1 MNKTQFYIV
10 VTPMKNEDKKIKAGQ
25 DWKVKKFKAECR
37 RLGLKIT
44 PQRIAIYT
52 ALAAAKDHPTADLLH
67 RRLRKKYPEISLD
80 TVNRTLL
87 TLADIGLAIVVEGTG
102 QPRRFDADID
112 THQHFI
118 CVKCKKIFDFKH
130 KPFENIR
137 IPKKIERKFKVIRTT
152 VYMEGFCD
160 TCLNKTEN

>member
-1 MNKTQFYIV
+1 MNKV
-10 VTPMKNEDKKIKAGQ
+10 KNNTKLDS
-25 DWKVKKFKAECR
+25 KVKRFKAECR

-44 PQRIAIYT
+44 PQRTAIYT
-52 ALAAAKDHPTADLLH
+52 ALAEARDHPTADVLH

-102 QPRRFDADID
+102 QPKRFDADID

-118 CVKCKKIFDFKH
+118 CVKCKKIFDFVH
-130 KPFENIR
+130 KPFDNIK
-137 IPKKIERKFKVIRTT
+137 IPKKIKQNFKVVRST
-152 VYMEGFCD
+152 VYIEGFCD
-160 TCLNKTEN
+160 ACLKKTGR

>member
-1 MNKTQFYIV
+1 
-10 VTPMKNEDKKIKAGQ
+10 MKNEYRKANAKL
-25 DWKVKKFKAECR
+25 DWKVEKFKAECR

-44 PQRIAIYT
+44 PQRTAIYI
-52 ALAAAKDHPTADLLH
+52 ALAAAKDHPTADALH

-102 QPRRFDADID
+102 QPKRFDADID

-137 IPKKIERKFKVIRTT
+137 IPKKIERKFKIIRTT
-152 VYMEGFCD
+152 VYIEGFCD
-160 TCLNKTEN
+160 ACLKKTGR

>member
-1 MNKTQFYIV
+1 
-10 VTPMKNEDKKIKAGQ
+10 MKNEDKKIKSGP
-25 DWKVKKFKAECR
+25 DWKVKKFKEECR
-37 RLGLKIT
+37 LRGLRIT

-52 ALAAAKDHPTADLLH
+52 ALAEAKDHPTADALHQRLL
-67 RRLRKKYPEISLD
+67 KKYPEISLD

-87 TLADIGLAIVVEGTG
+87 TLADIGLALVVEGTG

-137 IPKKIERKFKVIRTT
+137 IPKKIERKFKVIRRT

-160 TCLNKTEN
+160 ACLKKTGR